1 MTPSHA
7 AAGPPCRR
15 LVIGCGYLGHR
26 VAFAWRDRGDEVWA
40 TTRSTQRALDLAAAG
55 FTPIVVDVTA
65 PAPLPPLPEVD
76 TVLWSA
82 SPDPA
87 AGGGHQALH
96 VMGLGKVLDALPG
109 RPRIVFTSSTGVYG
123 DAAGGVVTEA
133 TPPSPDRPAASAIV
147 EAEAMLSD
155 RCPDRSV
162 VLRLAGLYGPGR
174 LPRIDDLRAGR
185 ALAGDPE
192 SWLNLIHA
200 DDAAAVVIAVADH
213 PAPGALYVV
222 SDGQPV
228 RRREWYAALAEFVG
242 APAPR
247 WDATTPRARGGD
259 KRVDP
264 GRLLQEINPPLRYPD
279 PYQGLRHALAPS

>member
-7 AAGPPCRR
+7 AAGPSRRR
-15 LVIGCGYLGHR
+15 LVIGCGYLGRR
-26 VAFAWRDRGDEVWA
+26 VADAWRDRGDAVWT
-40 TTRSTQRALDLAAAG
+40 TTRSSPRALDLAAAG
-55 FTPIVVDVTA
+55 FTPIVVDVTGS
-65 PAPLPPLPEVD
+65 APLPALPEVD
-76 TVLWSA
+76 TVLWAA
-82 SPDPA
+82 SPDAA
-87 AGGGHQALH
+87 AGGGHHALH

-123 DAAGGVVTEA
+123 DAAGGVVTET
-133 TPPSPDRPAASAIV
+133 TPPFPDRPAGMAIV
-147 EAEAMLSD
+147 AAEAMLAD
-155 RCPDRSV
+155 RCPGRSV

-174 LPRIDDLRAGR
+174 LPRLDDLRAGR
-185 ALAGDPE
+185 ALAGDPD

-213 PAPGALYVV
+213 PAPGPLYVV

-228 RRREWYAALAEFVG
+228 RRREWYAALAKLVG

-247 WDATTPRARGGD
+247 WDATTRRARGGD

-264 GRLLQEINPPLRYPD
+264 ARLLREINPQLRYPD
-279 PYQGLRHALAPS
+279 PYLGLRHAWAPA